1 MMKKTISRYNH
12 LIVLILLS
20 GVLLVTLETS
30 RNLFKSIQNENSLL
44 MNQEVVPL
52 YLPKLEAVK
61 KITLG
66 YEHFA
71 SSLLWFTTLHYFG
84 SQFEAKKSMPWFGH
98 MCELVT
104 ELDPRARHVFEFCG
118 TLLSWIARE
127 PKRCIQ
133 LLTKGIENDPEHW
146 RYYYLR
152 GFTYWYFLEDMERA
166 RHDLVYASKIKEAPL
181 FLSSLAARLI
191 STHDDIGNAISFL
204 KASIE
209 NTEDLNAKAALEE
222 RLQLAYV
229 SNDIRRLMRLIQN
242 YEGVYQKKPES
253 LLRLVEEGYL
263 SEVPLDPFGEAYLY
277 DSNSGEIVSTQG
289 KKGLHFAGK
298 TAKTGFAKKEG
309 WVSNED

>member
-1 MMKKTISRYNH
+1 MNKTISKYNH
-12 LIVLILLS
+12 LIVLILLCFPLS
-20 GVLLVTLETS
+20 FAVSAS
-30 RNLFKSIQNENSLL
+30 RNIFKSIQNENSMLL
-44 MNQEVVPL
+44 DREVVPL

-61 KITLG
+61 SITLG
-66 YEHFA
+66 YEQFA
-71 SSLLWFTTLHYFG
+71 STILWFTTVHYFG

-127 PKRCIQ
+127 PKRCIN
-133 LLTKGIENDPEHW
+133 LLTRGIENDPEHW

-166 RHDLVYASKIKEAPL
+166 KNDLVYASKIKDAPL

-209 NTEDLNAKAALEE
+209 NTEDPNAKAALEE

-229 SNDIRRLMRLIQN
+229 SNDIRRLMRLIEN

-263 SEVPLDPFGEAYLY
+263 SAVPFDPFGEAYLY
-277 DSNSGEIVSTQG
+277 DFDSGEIFSNQG
-289 KKGLHFAGK
+289 RKGLYFAGK